1 MRPCPAR
8 TGDDLCPP
16 SLPSAFRLLPPS
28 QPAPPPGSKTT
39 FLHGHYLFFVPFSF
53 CKKQSQ
59 KPVQNHPS
67 GRPVYITKA
76 LGDPRKGGVLA
87 GGGRRKVS
95 SATPARRDRR
105 LGDPLGP
112 LRPGRGG
119 TEVPGGTPWPQ
130 GWEWGRAWSAGRGLR
145 GRALFLAL
153 LAAGSREVVGVG
165 CWILECKAEGR
176 PGPLSPPAARQPPSE
191 LTGGILVPTG
201 SGP

>member
-87 GGGRRKVS
+87 GGGRGR
-95 SATPARRDRR
+95 SALPLPRGATTGWGI
-105 LGDPLGP
+105 LWGPLGLDGEGRRCP
-112 LRPGRGG
+112 GGRPGHKAGSGAGLGLQDAAGFVGERRSWPCWPPGRGKSWAWAVG
-119 TEVPGGTPWPQ
+119 S
-130 GWEWGRAWSAGRGLR
+130 WSAKQKGGLAR
-145 GRALFLAL
+145 CPHQQQ
-153 LAAGSREVVGVG
+153 GSH
-165 CWILECKAEGR
+165 
-176 PGPLSPPAARQPPSE
+176 RQN
-191 LTGGILVPTG
+191 
-201 SGP
+201 